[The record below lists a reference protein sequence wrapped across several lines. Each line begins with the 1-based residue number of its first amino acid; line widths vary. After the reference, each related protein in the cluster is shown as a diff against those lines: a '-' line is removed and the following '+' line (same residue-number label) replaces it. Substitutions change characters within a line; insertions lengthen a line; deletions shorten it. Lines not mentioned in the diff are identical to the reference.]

1 MPAAQTATSPIRL
14 VAGLGNP
21 GREYENTRHNA
32 GFLVIERLAARLGLS
47 LAFSTPWQALWGRSA
62 DGGTFIKPMTFM
74 NASGRAV
81 RACGGFYKISAAE
94 TLIVYDDLALPLGQ
108 LRLRKDGSSG
118 GQNGMQSVI
127 EHLGT
132 SAVPRLRVG
141 IGAPGEHRSMVD
153 HVLAPFTAAERAA
166 LDGAIDRAADAVEHA
181 RKHGVEAAMNLYNRA
196 PGSDTPPP
204 AGPTKQ
210 PASEANPTTQA
221 KPL

>member
-1 MPAAQTATSPIRL
+1 MAAALSAATPIRL

-32 GFLVIERLAARLGLS
+32 GFMVIERLAARLGLS

-62 DGGTFIKPMTFM
+62 DGGTFLKPMAFM

-81 RACGGFYKISAAE
+81 RACGGFYKISPAE
-94 TLIVYDDLALPLGQ
+94 TLVVYDDLALPLGH

-153 HVLAPFTAAERAA
+153 HVLAQFTAKERVA
-166 LDGAIDRAADAVEHA
+166 LDGAIERAADAVEHA

-196 PGSDTPPP
+196 PGADTPSAPKASKPP
-204 AGPTKQ
+204 STEADTKTK
-210 PASEANPTTQA
+210 N
-221 KPL
+221 L

>member
-1 MPAAQTATSPIRL
+1 MAAAPADVTPIRL

-32 GFLVIERLAARLGLS
+32 GFMVIDRLAARLGIS
-47 LAFSTPWQALWGRSA
+47 LAFSTAWQALWGRTA
-62 DGGTFIKPMTFM
+62 DGCTVLKPMTFM

-81 RACGGFYKISAAE
+81 RAFAGFYKVAATE

-127 EHLGT
+127 EHFGT

-141 IGAPGEHRSMVD
+141 IGATSEHRSIVD
-153 HVLAPFTAAERAA
+153 HVLGQFTAAERQT
-166 LDGAIDRAADAVEHA
+166 LDEAVERAVDAVEHA
-181 RKHGVEAAMNLYNRA
+181 RQHGVEAAMNLYNRA
-196 PGSDTPPP
+196 ATPDVPNPLPP
-204 AGPTKQ
+204 NRGKL
-210 PASEANPTTQA
+210 TQ
-221 KPL
+221 

>member
-1 MPAAQTATSPIRL
+1 MPAVPAVAPIRL

-32 GFLVIERLAARLGLS
+32 GFLVLDRLAARMGLK
-47 LAFSTPWQALWGRSA
+47 LAFSNVWQALWGR
-62 DGGTFIKPMTFM
+62 DTEGCTFLKPMTFM

-108 LRLRKDGSSG
+108 LRLRKEGSSG

-132 SAVPRLRVG
+132 TAIPRLRVG
-141 IGAPGEHRSMVD
+141 IGATGEHRSMTD
-153 HVLAPFTAAERAA
+153 HVLGQFSVSEHGKLDEA
-166 LDGAIDRAADAVEHA
+166 LDRAADAVEHA
-181 RKHGVEAAMNLYNRA
+181 RRHGVEAAMNLYNRTA
-196 PGSDTPPP
+196 QPPV
-204 AGPTKQ
+204 T
-210 PASEANPTTQA
+210 EVNPTIQPP
-221 KPL
+221 KS

>member
-1 MPAAQTATSPIRL
+1 MAAASAVSPIRL

-32 GFLVIERLAARLGLS
+32 GFLVIDRLVARLGLS
-47 LAFSTPWQALWGRSA
+47 LAFSNAWQALWGRAA
-62 DGGTFIKPMTFM
+62 DGCMFLKPMTFM

-94 TLIVYDDLALPLGQ
+94 TLVVYDDLALPLGQ

-132 SAVPRLRVG
+132 TVVPRLRVG
-141 IGAPGEHRSMVD
+141 IGATGEHRSMVD
-153 HVLAPFTAAERAA
+153 HVLGQFTKAEREA
-166 LDGAIDRAADAVEHA
+166 LDGAIDRAADAVTHA
-181 RKHGVEAAMNLYNRA
+181 RQHGVEAAMNIYNRTAA
-196 PGSDTPPP
+196 P
-204 AGPTKQ
+204 AQ
-210 PASEANPTTQA
+210 PFTEANPTIH
-221 KPL
+221 KRNP